1 MKTYLCTNRVK
12 NMAVCQYVRPLH
24 LSLHHYTLLLY
35 AGNLVRNYDNGVG
48 KFAKD
53 VCRNINKGDELVRRG
68 GGDERG
74 SRKDRQTRRKAKLV
88 SHFFP
93 SLSMC

>member
-24 LSLHHYTLLLY
+24 LSLLHYTLLLY

-53 VCRNINKGDELVRRG
+53 VCRNINKGDELVG
-68 GGDERG
+68 GGEDERG